1 MSLTVI
7 PFSSSY
13 SIRTKVRR
21 VGTLPHAGNVGCSN
35 CQAERV
41 LPTRSCHRASLF
53 SWAPPF
59 FFVKV
64 CVFRLTSHD
73 LLRFAITHTQ
83 HKVQHVY
90 TTKLKV
96 GMRMQVSSAKWCLIE
111 PREPLRLVQKSKTRA
126 EHTEPMWKSRR
137 EPSGPTYFHT
147 ITTGSALSKPVNMTN
162 TTKHEAR
169 KRFGHV
175 WLLWFKQSFGSGC
188 VYWVILTQESRMGFS
203 SVCIPFLT
211 RGQSP
216 RSWF

>member
-1 MSLTVI
+1 MLARCLMLEMWVVPIVKQREFCPPGAATEHLSFLE
-7 PFSSSY
+7 P
-13 SIRTKVRR
+13 
-21 VGTLPHAGNVGCSN
+21 
-35 CQAERV
+35 
-41 LPTRSCHRASLF
+41 
-53 SWAPPF
+53 PPF